1 MRKALMLASTAS
13 MIDQFNMD
21 NIALL
26 QKLGYEVHVAC
37 NFLEGNTCSREQSA
51 ILQQRLEAMGV
62 PYFQVDITRNV
73 LNIPQVLKAYR
84 QTRALMKEYGYD
96 LVHCH
101 SPIGGAV
108 CRLAAMP
115 FRKKGMQVIYTA
127 HGFHFF
133 KGAPLLNWLIYY
145 PIEWCLAHVTD
156 ILITINMEDRA
167 RARRHIHAKR
177 IEYTP
182 GIGIDTS
189 KFGRSTANR
198 QEKRLSLGLTEEDFV
213 ILTVAEMNKNKN
225 HTLILKALGLL
236 KDRPGFERIR
246 YLICGQGD
254 LQSALEAEAES
265 LGIRQQ
271 VHFLGFRRDIQDIY
285 KCSDLFAFMS
295 FREGLSVALMEAMS
309 CGLPP
314 VCSPIRGNTDL
325 VEHGVEGLLAE
336 FDPNA
341 VADAIWE
348 LYRNEDRRSR
358 LSAAAA
364 EKIHKFDQTSV
375 HDRMEEIYGSIR

>member
-1 MRKALMLASTAS
+1 MKKALMLASTAS

-26 QKLGYEVHVAC
+26 KREYEVHVAC
-37 NFLEGNTCSREQSA
+37 NFLEGNTCSDEQIAS
-51 ILQQRLEAMGV
+51 LQQRLKSMGV
-62 PYFQVDITRNV
+62 PYYQVDITRNV
-73 LNIPQVLKAYR
+73 LNIPQVLRAYR
-84 QTRALMKEYGYD
+84 QTKQLMQTHNFS

-115 FRKKGMQVIYTA
+115 FRKKGMKVLYTA

-133 KGAPLLNWLIYY
+133 RGAPLLNWLIYY

-156 ILITINMEDRA
+156 ILLTVNKEDHA
-167 RARRHIHAKR
+167 RALKHIHAKR
-177 IEYTP
+177 IEYIP

-189 KFGRSTANR
+189 KFGRSTVGR
-198 QEKRLSLGLTEEDFV
+198 EDKRRELGLREDDFV

-236 KDRPGFERIR
+236 KDRSGFDRVQ

-254 LQSALEAEAES
+254 LQPQLEAEAEA
-265 LGIRQQ
+265 LGIREHI
-271 VHFLGFRRDIQDIY
+271 HFLGFRRDVQDVY
-285 KCSDLFAFMS
+285 KCSDIYAFMS

-325 VEHGVEGLLAE
+325 VEHGTEGLLAE
-336 FDPNA
+336 FNPEA

-348 LYRNEDRRSR
+348 LYQNPARRAR
-358 LSAAAA
+358 LGAAAA
-364 EKIHKFDQTSV
+364 EKINQFDQMSV
-375 HDRMEEIYGSIR
+375 HKRMEEIYGSIR

>member
-1 MRKALMLASTAS
+1 MKKALMLASTAS

-26 QKLGYEVHVAC
+26 QRDYEVHVAC
-37 NFLEGNTCSREQSA
+37 NFREGNTCSDEQIA
-51 ILQQRLEAMGV
+51 MLQQRLTSMGV
-62 PYFQVDITRNV
+62 PFYQVDITRNV
-73 LNIPQVLKAYR
+73 LNLPQVARAFR
-84 QTRALMKEYGYD
+84 QTRDLMKTHGFS

-115 FRKKGMQVIYTA
+115 FRKKGMKVLYTA

-133 KGAPLLNWLIYY
+133 RGAPLVNWLIYY

-156 ILITINMEDRA
+156 ILLTINREDHA
-167 RARRHIHAKR
+167 RAKKHIHAKR
-177 IEYTP
+177 IEYIP

-198 QEKRLSLGLTEEDFV
+198 QEKRRELGLEEDSFV

-236 KDRPGFERIR
+236 KDRPGFERVQ
-246 YLICGQGD
+246 YLLCGQGD
-254 LQSALEAEAES
+254 LQPQLEAEATQ
-265 LGIRQQ
+265 LGIREQ
-271 VHFLGFRRDIQDIY
+271 VHFLGFRRDVQDIY
-285 KCSDLFAFMS
+285 KCSDIFAFMS

-309 CGLPP
+309 CGLSP

-325 VEHGVEGLLAE
+325 VEQGKEGLLAE
-336 FDPNA
+336 FEPSA

-348 LYRNEDRRSR
+348 LYRNPERRAR
-358 LSAAAA
+358 LGAAAA
-364 EKIHKFDQTSV
+364 EKINQFDQTSV
-375 HDRMEEIYGSIR
+375 HKRMEEIYGSIR

>member
-1 MRKALMLASTAS
+1 MKKALMLASTAS

-37 NFLEGNTCSREQSA
+37 NFLEGNTCSQEQIA
-51 ILQQRLEAMGV
+51 ILQQRLKCMGV
-62 PYFQVDITRNV
+62 PYYQVDITRNV
-73 LNIPQVLKAYR
+73 LNIPQVLRAYR
-84 QTRALMKEYGYD
+84 QTRALMKEHGYAM
-96 LVHCH
+96 VHCH

-115 FRKKGMQVIYTA
+115 FRKKGMKVLYTA

-133 KGAPLLNWLIYY
+133 RGAPLVNWLIYY

-156 ILITINMEDRA
+156 ILLTINREDHA
-167 RARRHIHAKR
+167 RAQRCIHAKR
-177 IEYTP
+177 IEYIP
-182 GIGIDTS
+182 GIGIDTT
-189 KFGRSTANR
+189 KFGRSHADR
-198 QEKRLSLGLTEEDFV
+198 VEKRRELGLNEEDFV

-236 KDRPGFERIR
+236 KDRPGFRR
-246 YLICGQGD
+246 VQYLLCGQGD
-254 LQSALEAEAES
+254 LQPELEAEAEA
-265 LGIRQQ
+265 LGIREH
-271 VHFLGFRRDIQDIY
+271 VHFLGFRRDVQDIY
-285 KCSDLFAFMS
+285 KCSDIFAFMS

-309 CGLPP
+309 CGLSP

-348 LYRNEDRRSR
+348 LCRNEDRRAR

-364 EKIHKFDQTSV
+364 KKIHQFDQNCV
-375 HDRMEEIYGSIR
+375 HKRMEEIYGSIR

>member
-1 MRKALMLASTAS
+1 MKKALMLASTAS

-26 QKLGYEVHVAC
+26 QRDYEVHVAC
-37 NFLEGNTCSREQSA
+37 NFLEGNTCSDEQIA
-51 ILQQRLEAMGV
+51 ILQRRLTEMGV
-62 PYFQVDITRNV
+62 PYYQVDITRNV
-73 LNIPQVLKAYR
+73 LNIPQVLRAYR
-84 QTRALMKEYGYD
+84 QTRALMKEHGYAM
-96 LVHCH
+96 VHCH

-115 FRKKGMQVIYTA
+115 FRKKGMKVLYTA

-133 KGAPLLNWLIYY
+133 RGAPLLNWLIYY

-156 ILITINMEDRA
+156 ILLTLNKEDHA
-167 RARRHIHAKR
+167 RALRRIHAKR
-177 IEYTP
+177 IEYIP
-182 GIGIDTS
+182 GIGIDTT

-198 QEKRLSLGLTEEDFV
+198 QEKRAELGLKEDDFV
-213 ILTVAEMNKNKN
+213 ILTVAELNKNKN
-225 HTLILKALGLL
+225 HTVILKALGLL
-236 KDRPGFERIR
+236 RDRPGFERVQ
-246 YLICGQGD
+246 YLLCGKGD
-254 LQSALEAEAES
+254 LQPQLEEEAES

-271 VHFLGFRRDIQDIY
+271 LHFLGFRRDVQDIY
-285 KCSDLFAFMS
+285 KCSDIFAFMS

-325 VEHGVEGLLAE
+325 VDHGVEGLLAE
-336 FDPNA
+336 FEPAA

-348 LYRNEDRRSR
+348 LYRNEDRRVR

-364 EKIHKFDQTSV
+364 EKIHLFDQESV
-375 HDRMEEIYGSIR
+375 HNRMEEIYGSI

>member
-1 MRKALMLASTAS
+1 MKKALVLASTAS

-26 QKLGYEVHVAC
+26 QRDYEVHVAC
-37 NFLEGNTCSREQSA
+37 NFLEGNTCSDEQIA
-51 ILQQRLEAMGV
+51 NLQQRLREMGV
-62 PYFQVDITRNV
+62 PYYQVDITRNV
-73 LNIPQVLKAYR
+73 LNIPQVFRAYR
-84 QTRALMKEYGYD
+84 QTKALFREHGFAM
-96 LVHCH
+96 VHCH

-115 FRKKGMQVIYTA
+115 YRKKGLQVLYTA

-133 KGAPLLNWLIYY
+133 RGAPLLNWLIYY

-156 ILITINMEDRA
+156 ILLTINKEDNA
-167 RARRHIHAKR
+167 RAKKHIHAKR
-177 IEYTP
+177 IEYIP

-189 KFGRSTANR
+189 KFGRSGANR
-198 QEKRLSLGLTEEDFV
+198 QEKRRELGLGDEDFV

-236 KDRPGFERIR
+236 KDRPGFDRVQ

-254 LQSALEAEAES
+254 LQPQLEAEAEA
-265 LGIRQQ
+265 LGIRDHI
-271 VHFLGFRRDIQDIY
+271 HFLGFRRDVQDIY
-285 KCSDLFAFMS
+285 KCSDIYAFMS

-309 CGLPP
+309 CGLSP

-336 FDPNA
+336 FDPA
-341 VADAIWE
+341 TVADAIWE
-348 LYRNEDRRSR
+348 LYKNPERRAQ
-358 LSAAAA
+358 LGAAAA
-364 EKIHKFDQTSV
+364 EKIGQFDRNSV
-375 HDRMEEIYGSIR
+375 HRRMEEIYGSIR

>member
-1 MRKALMLASTAS
+1 MKKALMLASTAS

-26 QKLGYEVHVAC
+26 QRDYEVHVAC
-37 NFLEGNTCSREQSA
+37 NFLEGNTCSAEQ
-51 ILQQRLEAMGV
+51 IELLQQRLRELGV
-62 PYFQVDITRNV
+62 PYYQVDITRNV
-73 LNIPQVLKAYR
+73 LNIPQVLRAYR
-84 QTRALMKEYGYD
+84 QTKALFDQHGFSM
-96 LVHCH
+96 VHCH

-115 FRKKGMQVIYTA
+115 FRKKGLRVLYTA

-133 KGAPLLNWLIYY
+133 RGAPLLNWLIYY

-156 ILITINMEDRA
+156 ILLTINEEDYA
-167 RARRHIHAKR
+167 RAKKHIHAKR
-177 IEYTP
+177 IEYIP

-189 KFGRSTANR
+189 KFGQGCPNR
-198 QEKRLSLGLTEEDFV
+198 GEKRRELALGEEDFV

-236 KDRPGFERIR
+236 KDRPGFERVQ

-254 LQSALEAEAES
+254 LQEALQAEAEA
-265 LGIRQQ
+265 LGIAGHI
-271 VHFLGFRRDIQDIY
+271 HFLGFRRDVQEIY
-285 KCSDLFAFMS
+285 GCSDLYAFMS

-325 VEHGVEGLLAE
+325 VEQGTEGLLAE
-336 FDPNA
+336 FDPRA

-348 LYRNEDRRSR
+348 LYQNPQRRAR
-358 LSAAAA
+358 LGAAAA
-364 EKIHKFDQTSV
+364 EKIGQFDQKSV
-375 HDRMEEIYGSIR
+375 HRRMEEIYGSIR

>member
-1 MRKALMLASTAS
+1 MKKALMLASTAS

-26 QKLGYEVHVAC
+26 QRDYEVHVAC
-37 NFLEGNTCSREQSA
+37 NFREGNTCSDEQIA
-51 ILQQRLEAMGV
+51 ILQQRLKNMGV
-62 PYFQVDITRNV
+62 PYYQVDITRNV
-73 LNIPQVLKAYR
+73 LNIPQVLRAYR
-84 QTRALMKEYGYD
+84 QTKELFDEHGFSM
-96 LVHCH
+96 VHCH

-115 FRKKGMQVIYTA
+115 YRKRGLKVLYTA

-133 KGAPLLNWLIYY
+133 RGAPLLNWLIYY

-156 ILITINMEDRA
+156 ILLTINKEDHA
-167 RARRHIHAKR
+167 RAKKHIHAKR
-177 IEYTP
+177 IEYIP

-189 KFGRSTANR
+189 KFGRSGVGR
-198 QEKRLSLGLTEEDFV
+198 QEKRRELGLREDDFV

-225 HTLILKALGLL
+225 HTLILEALGLL
-236 KDRPGFERIR
+236 KDRPGFDRVQ

-254 LQSALEAEAES
+254 LQPQLEAQAQA
-265 LGIRQQ
+265 LGIREHI
-271 VHFLGFRRDIQDIY
+271 HFLGFRRDVQDIY
-285 KCSDLFAFMS
+285 KCSDIYAFMS

-309 CGLPP
+309 CGLSP

-325 VEHGVEGLLAE
+325 VEHGTEGLLAE
-336 FDPNA
+336 FRPEA

-348 LYRNEDRRSR
+348 LYQNPERRAR
-358 LSAAAA
+358 LGAAAA
-364 EKIHKFDQTSV
+364 EKISQFDQISV
-375 HDRMEEIYGSIR
+375 HRRMEEIYGSIR

>member
-1 MRKALMLASTAS
+1 MKKALMLASTAS

-37 NFLEGNTCSREQSA
+37 NFLEGNTCSEEQIA
-51 ILQQRLEAMGV
+51 ALQQRLTDMAV
-62 PYFQVDITRNV
+62 PYFQTDITRNV
-73 LNIPQVLKAYR
+73 LNIPHVLKAYR
-84 QTRALMKEYGYD
+84 QTRALMKAHDYA

-108 CRLAAMP
+108 CRLAAIP

-156 ILITINMEDRA
+156 ILITINLEDRA
-167 RARRHIHAKR
+167 RAKKRIHAKR

-189 KFGRSTANR
+189 KFGRSTADR
-198 QEKRLSLGLTEEDFV
+198 TEKRRTLGLKEEDFLV
-213 ILTVAEMNKNKN
+213 LTVAELNQNKNQ
-225 HTLILKALGLL
+225 TLILKALGLL
-236 KDRPGFERIR
+236 KDRPGFEKLH
-246 YLICGQGD
+246 YVLCGQGD
-254 LQSALEAEAES
+254 LQGALEAEAEA
-265 LGIRQQ
+265 LGIRDH

-285 KCSDLFAFMS
+285 KCCDIFAFMS

-309 CGLPP
+309 CGLSP

-336 FDPNA
+336 FEPNA

-348 LYRNEDRRSR
+348 LYRNDDRRAR

-364 EKIHKFDQTSV
+364 EKIRQFDQTSV
-375 HDRMEEIYGSIR
+375 HTCMEKIYGSIR

>member
-1 MRKALMLASTAS
+1 MKKALMLASTAS

-26 QKLGYEVHVAC
+26 QRDYQVHVAC
-37 NFLEGNTCSREQSA
+37 NFLEGNTCSQEQIA
-51 ILQQRLEAMGV
+51 ILQQRLKTMGV
-62 PYFQVDITRNV
+62 PYYQVDITRNV

-84 QTRALMKEYGYD
+84 QTRSLLREHD
-96 LVHCH
+96 FSLVHCH

-115 FRKKGMQVIYTA
+115 FRKKGLKVLYTA

-133 KGAPLLNWLIYY
+133 RGAPLLNWLIYY

-156 ILITINMEDRA
+156 ILLTINKEDHA
-167 RARRHIHAKR
+167 RAKKHIHAKR
-177 IEYTP
+177 IEYIP

-189 KFGRSTANR
+189 KFGRGCADR
-198 QEKRLSLGLTEEDFV
+198 AAKRRELGLRDADFV
-213 ILTVAEMNKNKN
+213 VLTVAEMNKNKN

-236 KDRPGFERIR
+236 KDRPGFENLQ

-254 LQSALEAEAES
+254 LQEALEAQARE
-265 LGIRQQ
+265 LGIEEHI
-271 VHFLGFRRDIQDIY
+271 HFLGFRRDVQEIYGCSDIY
-285 KCSDLFAFMS
+285 AFMS

-309 CGLPP
+309 CGLSP

-325 VEHGVEGLLAE
+325 VEQGVEGLLAE
-336 FDPNA
+336 FAPNA

-348 LYRNEDRRSR
+348 LYRNPERRAR
-358 LSAAAA
+358 MGAAAA
-364 EKIHKFDQTSV
+364 EKIGQFDQTSV
-375 HDRMEEIYGSIR
+375 HRRMEEIYGSIR

>member
-1 MRKALMLASTAS
+1 MKKALMLASTAS

-37 NFLEGNTCSREQSA
+37 NFLEGNTCSEEQIA
-51 ILQQRLEAMGV
+51 VLKQRLESMGV
-62 PYFQVDITRNV
+62 PYCQVDITRNV

-84 QTRALMKEYGYD
+84 QTRALMKEHGYSV
-96 LVHCH
+96 VHCH

-115 FRKKGMQVIYTA
+115 FRKKGMQVLYTA

-156 ILITINMEDRA
+156 ILITINKEDLA
-167 RARRHIHAKR
+167 RAKKRIHAKR
-177 IEYTP
+177 IEYIP
-182 GIGIDTS
+182 GIGIDTA

-198 QEKRLSLGLTEEDFV
+198 REKRRELGLTDDQFV
-213 ILTVAEMNKNKN
+213 ILTVAELNKNKN

-236 KDRPGFERIR
+236 KDRPGFERVQ
-246 YLICGQGD
+246 YLLCGKGD
-254 LQSALEAEAES
+254 LLPQLEAEAEA
-265 LGIRQQ
+265 LGIREH

-285 KCSDLFAFMS
+285 KCCDLFAFMS

-325 VEHGVEGLLAE
+325 VDHGVEGLLAE

-348 LYRNEDRRSR
+348 LYRNDERRMR

-364 EKIHKFDQTSV
+364 EKIHMFDQTCV
-375 HDRMEEIYGSIR
+375 HARMEEIYGSVL